1 MKKLFFLTI
10 LTCVYSI
17 SPVIAG
23 VLVLEGNFQ
32 GKNLYVKNPLAVS
45 GVGFCI
51 FEVTVNGQVTTDE
64 TNSSAFEIDFA
75 PFQLNIGDPV
85 VVKIKHKDDCKPSV
99 LNPEVLKP
107 KSTFEMVSIK
117 VEKDGTLNWTTKN
130 ETGKLPFVIE
140 QYRWNKWVKVA
151 EVEGKGTPGT
161 TEYSAKVVPH
171 SGENKF
177 RIKQTDFTSKPRY
190 SDEVKLRSLSPE
202 VTFSPQPKVDK
213 EILFSAETMYEI
225 FDSYGVVVKKGYG
238 SKVDVSSLKKGEY
251 YINYDSKDSKFSKK

>member
-10 LTCVYSI
+10 LAFI
-17 SPVIAG
+17 SFARPVAAG

-107 KSTFEMVSIK
+107 K
-117 VEKDGTLNWTTKN
+117 
-130 ETGKLPFVIE
+130 
-140 QYRWNKWVKVA
+140 
-151 EVEGKGTPGT
+151 
-161 TEYSAKVVPH
+161 
-171 SGENKF
+171 
-177 RIKQTDFTSKPRY
+177 
-190 SDEVKLRSLSPE
+190 
-202 VTFSPQPKVDK
+202 
-213 EILFSAETMYEI
+213 
-225 FDSYGVVVKKGYG
+225 
-238 SKVDVSSLKKGEY
+238 
-251 YINYDSKDSKFSKK
+251 